1 MRLDVEAKWSVQ
13 VCGDWHTVIGLR
25 EYRDDLIDQKPYDED
40 DAEYGIYTIPCADMD
55 AIRKALDACH
65 EKHLYAYVA
74 VEINH
79 EHLELSLCSG
89 DGYSRENK
97 PCSRVIIK
105 ETSKAR
111 RDMIDEAIDLLHKA
125 RL

>member
-1 MRLDVEAKWSVQ
+1 MRLEVEAKWSVQ
-13 VCGDWHTVIGLR
+13 VCGDWYTVIGLR
-25 EYRDDLIDQKPYDED
+25 DYRDDLIDQKPYDEG
-40 DAEYGIYTIPCADMD
+40 DAEYGIYTIPCDGMD
-55 AIRKALDACH
+55 AIQKALTACK
-65 EKHLYAYVA
+65 EKHLNAYVA

-79 EHLELSLCSG
+79 EHLEVSLCSG

-111 RDMIDEAIDLLHKA
+111 RDMIDQAINLLEQV